1 MCNFEWVFVYHM
13 NHTFN
18 QLIKMTYSNTDFNN
32 KTILITG
39 GAGFIGSNLAF
50 YFQENYPDSQVVVFD
65 CFRSEATFAN
75 GNLQSFG
82 HYKNL
87 IGFTGDVVCGNIN
100 SKADLALLDDYKF
113 DYMFHQAA
121 ISDTRV
127 YDQEIVMQTNVNSF
141 YDLLNKAKD
150 DDAVMVYASSAA
162 TYGSL
167 PSPQTVGTE
176 SPENPYGFSKYAM
189 DQIAHR
195 YSRENPNMTI
205 VGLRF
210 FNVYGPREYYKAK
223 TSSMVIQLGHQILK
237 GNAPR
242 LFEGSDQILRDFIN
256 IEDVVQANIKAC
268 KPKENGTYN
277 VGTGIPRSFQ
287 DIADILQKELGTNLG
302 TEYFINPY
310 DGYQMHTQADISTSQ
325 TNLGFEPVVSLEEG
339 IKAYI
344 SDIKRLHGTDIS

>member
-1 MCNFEWVFVYHM
+1 
-13 NHTFN
+13 
-18 QLIKMTYSNTDFNN
+18 MTYSDTNFNQ

-50 YFQENYPDSQVVVFD
+50 YFQNNYPDSRVIVFD

-87 IGFTGDVVCGNIN
+87 IGFTGDIVCGNIN
-100 SKADLALLDDYKF
+100 NKADLALLDDYKF
-113 DYMFHQAA
+113 DYIFHQAA

-141 YDLLNKAKD
+141 YDLLNKAKN
-150 DDAVMVYASSAA
+150 DDAAIVYASSAA

-176 SPENPYGFSKYAM
+176 NPENPYGFSKYMM
-189 DQIAHR
+189 DQIAYR
-195 YSRENPNMTI
+195 YSKNNPNMVI
-205 VGLRF
+205 VGLKF
-210 FNVYGPREYYKAK
+210 FNVYGPGEYFKAK
-223 TSSMVIQLGHQILK
+223 TSSMVIQLGHQILS
-237 GNAPR
+237 GNTPK
-242 LFEGSDQILRDFIN
+242 LFENSDKILRDFIN

-268 KPKENGTYN
+268 NPKQNGTYN
-277 VGTGIPRSFQ
+277 VGTGSPRSFQ
-287 DIADILQKELGTNLG
+287 DIADILQHELGTDLG
-302 TEYFINPY
+302 TDYIPNPY
-310 DGYQMHTQADISTSQ
+310 DGYQMHTQADISTTQ
-325 TNLGFEPVVSLEEG
+325 TRLGFEPAVSLEAG

-344 SDIKRLHGTDIS
+344 PDIKRLHNTNIL